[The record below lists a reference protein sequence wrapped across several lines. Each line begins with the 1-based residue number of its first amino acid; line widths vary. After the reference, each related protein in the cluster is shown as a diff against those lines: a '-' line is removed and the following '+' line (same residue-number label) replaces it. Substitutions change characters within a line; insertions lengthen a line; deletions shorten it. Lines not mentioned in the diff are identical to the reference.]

1 MREICTSG
9 SEGGGAD
16 RLSLP
21 LSHLPGCCMSY
32 AAAAGTAALPAT
44 TLLHIHFL
52 AVAQNYGHWARSPVP
67 GISTIPTVSSVGN
80 GQDKAGGLPRV
91 KFLSGEQNSGIG

>member
-21 LSHLPGCCMSY
+21 LSRFFE
-32 AAAAGTAALPAT
+32 AAANPRLCGRDGRAPGHDITAY
-44 TLLHIHFL
+44 LLLFRGKGWGSCPFVID
-52 AVAQNYGHWARSPVP
+52 
-67 GISTIPTVSSVGN
+67 STDKSILCEICVSA
-80 GQDKAGGLPRV
+80 K
-91 KFLSGEQNSGIG
+91 K